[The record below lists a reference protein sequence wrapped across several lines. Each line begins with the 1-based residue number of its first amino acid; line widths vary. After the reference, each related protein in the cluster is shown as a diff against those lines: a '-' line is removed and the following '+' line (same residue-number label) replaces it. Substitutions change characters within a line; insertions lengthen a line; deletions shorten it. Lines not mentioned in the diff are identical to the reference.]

1 MKWCSL
7 FKRDFLGWRL
17 QAWDHWP
24 PIEAWPWGRSRGQAW
39 VRDEELDG
47 EGWGADQ
54 RKGPTG
60 SRERQAEGE
69 QRWATGQDRR
79 QVGHRRGQCGNW
91 TRYSWLGSI
100 AFEIIGNLIK
110 LKKQEKLKLLRAK
123 SHFVR
128 KNIYLNDFPDSLV
141 GLYYW
146 TCIKVTKNFI
156 REKKIQS
163 IEFWNY
169 ALKAAA
175 NQQFCLTPQFI
186 EVKF

>member
-1 MKWCSL
+1 MYLEPCQMKWCSF
-7 FKRDFLGWRL
+7 FKRDVLGWCL

-47 EGWGADQ
+47 KGWGADQ

-79 QVGHRRGQCGNW
+79 KVGHRRGQCGNW
-91 TRYSWLGSI
+91 TRYVLLVM
-100 AFEIIGNLIK
+100 FDCLRQFNKTE
-110 LKKQEKLKLLRAK
+110 KQEKLKLLRAK

-128 KNIYLNDFPDSLV
+128 KNIYLLNDFPDSLYNTACRT
-141 GLYYW
+141 LLLDDASRW
-146 TCIKVTKNFI
+146 
-156 REKKIQS
+156 
-163 IEFWNY
+163 
-169 ALKAAA
+169 
-175 NQQFCLTPQFI
+175 P
-186 EVKF
+186 